1 MVFLGDLSQL
11 ILIQPKHKKKK
22 IIIQIKKFEAEHN
35 DNKACT
41 LVKRGSLLL
50 NPTITKK

>member
-11 ILIQPKHKKKK
+11 ILIQPKKK
-22 IIIQIKKFEAEHN
+22 QIKKFEAEHN

>member
-11 ILIQPKHKKKK
+11 ILIQPKKKKK
-22 IIIQIKKFEAEHN
+22 IKKFEAEHN